1 MLLNSAH
8 DAHSLTE
15 IAYRVGFNSSSHF
28 STKFHRKFGLRPSDV
43 KPALQRQLLGN
54 HLDPVPGHP
63 VRRRQGAISV
73 ACPAFMAVASILMHS
88 STVGSNRGS
97 ATILICSFRPAA
109 ELA

>member
-43 KPALQRQLLGN
+43 KHGN
-54 HLDPVPGHP
+54 SG
-63 VRRRQGAISV
+63 
-73 ACPAFMAVASILMHS
+73 
-88 STVGSNRGS
+88 
-97 ATILICSFRPAA
+97 
-109 ELA
+109 